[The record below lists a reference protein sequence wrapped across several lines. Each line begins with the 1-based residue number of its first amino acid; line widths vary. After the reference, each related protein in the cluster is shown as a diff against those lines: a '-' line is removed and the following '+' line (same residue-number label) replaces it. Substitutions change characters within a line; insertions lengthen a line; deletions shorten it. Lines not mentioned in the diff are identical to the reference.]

1 MIGLILLNIALILVI
16 LVIELPKLRKKNSS
30 ECNVVKPEMSEE
42 EKNRVEKVKKALIEE
57 GATLV
62 EVKDHEPALALK
74 AGEKGLDIYKRL
86 ISEAPD
92 HLVDGGILALE
103 IGCTQADDVTSLMKD
118 AQFVEIKVIKDL
130 TGLDRV
136 VIGYLKYKRE
146 D

>member
-1 MIGLILLNIALILVI
+1 M
-16 LVIELPKLRKKNSS
+16 
-30 ECNVVKPEMSEE
+30 
-42 EKNRVEKVKKALIEE
+42 
-57 GATLV
+57 
-62 EVKDHEPALALK
+62 
-74 AGEKGLDIYKRL
+74 
-86 ISEAPD
+86 
-92 HLVDGGILALE
+92 VDGGILALE